1 VLRLRQDQGAIDQ
14 QRKVRDEDRPMT
26 YSNPRSALNQY
37 NQVGARS
44 AEMETSPHRLVQ
56 MLLEGALDKIAIA
69 KGHIERGNV
78 GEKGRYVS
86 WAISIV
92 GGLRVSLDKSAGGEI
107 AENLDRLYDYMEQRL
122 LQANIE
128 SSVAKLDEVA
138 RLLLEIKSGWD
149 RIAPAGKPAA
159 EASRAEGA
167 VEHLSIIG

>member
-1 VLRLRQDQGAIDQ
+1 M
-14 QRKVRDEDRPMT
+14 PMT

-69 KGHIERGNV
+69 KGHIDRGEAA
-78 GEKGRYVS
+78 EKGRYIS

-92 GGLRVSLDKSAGGEI
+92 GGLRASLDKSAGGEI
-107 AENLDRLYDYMEQRL
+107 AENLDRLYDYMERRL
-122 LQANIE
+122 LQANVE
-128 SSVAKLDEVA
+128 SDDSTLDEVA

-149 RIAPAGKPAA
+149 QIAPAGKAA
-159 EASRAEGA
+159 GETSHAEGG
-167 VEHLSIIG
+167 VERLSVIG